1 MKNKRQ
7 EILLDIINNHV
18 CVTQEDLQ
26 EKLNEMGL
34 NVTQS
39 TVSRDIKQLRIIKA
53 LDSKGNYRYMA
64 PMSQPVRVS
73 HTHTGEQYVELFA
86 HSVISVENAFND
98 VVVKCYP
105 GMASSACVA
114 IDGLFSDKIVG
125 SLAGDD
131 TVFIITK
138 TPEIAK
144 ELTDA
149 LNKLYNQNN

>member
-7 EILLDIINNHV
+7 EVILDLIKNEI

-26 EKLNEMGL
+26 ERLTNMGFA
-34 NVTQS
+34 VTQS

-53 LDSKGNYRYMA
+53 LDSNGNYRYMA
-64 PMSQPVRVS
+64 PSSQPVR
-73 HTHTGEQYVELFA
+73 HIQNHTGEHYLEMFS

-98 VVVKCYP
+98 IVVKCYA

-114 IDGLFSDKIVG
+114 IDGIFSEKIVG

-138 TPEIAK
+138 TPQIAE
-144 ELTDA
+144 ELTSA
-149 LNKLYNQNN
+149 LNKLITKG

>member
-7 EILLDIINNHV
+7 EIILDLIKNDI
-18 CVTQEDLQ
+18 CVTQEALQ
-26 EKLNEMGL
+26 DKLNEMGFK
-34 NVTQS
+34 VTQS

-53 LDSKGNYRYMA
+53 LDSFGNYRYMA
-64 PMSQPVRVS
+64 PITQTVRPTS
-73 HTHTGEQYVELFA
+73 THTGEQYLELFS

-114 IDGLFSDKIVG
+114 IDGLFAEKIVG

-138 TPEIAK
+138 TPQIAE
-144 ELTDA
+144 ELTA
-149 LNKLYNQNN
+149 SLNKLRGKG

>member
-7 EILLDIINNHV
+7 DVILDLIKNDV

-26 EKLNEMGL
+26 ERLNKMGFS
-34 NVTQS
+34 VTQS

-53 LDSKGNYRYMA
+53 LDANGNYRYMA
-64 PMSQPVRVS
+64 PSTQPVRS
-73 HTHTGEQYVELFA
+73 MQTHTGEQYLDLFS
-86 HSVISVENAFND
+86 HSVIRVESAYND
-98 VVVKCYP
+98 VVVKCYA

-114 IDGLFSDKIVG
+114 IDGLFADKIVG

-138 TPEIAK
+138 TPQIAE
-144 ELTDA
+144 ELSA
-149 LNKLYNQNN
+149 SLNKLCGKG

>member
-7 EILLDIINNHV
+7 EVILDLIKNEI

-26 EKLNEMGL
+26 ERLTGMGF

-53 LDSKGNYRYMA
+53 LDSDGNYRYMA
-64 PMSQPVRVS
+64 PSSQPVRRI
-73 HTHTGEQYVELFA
+73 HTHSGEHYLEMFF

-98 VVVKCYP
+98 VVVKCYA
-105 GMASSACVA
+105 GIA
-114 IDGLFSDKIVG
+114 IDGMFSEKIVG

-138 TPEIAK
+138 TPQIA
-144 ELTDA
+144 EDLTSA
-149 LNKLYNQNN
+149 LNKLIAKD

>member
-7 EILLDIINNHV
+7 ETILDLIKNEI

-26 EKLNEMGL
+26 DRLNAMGYK
-34 NVTQS
+34 VTQS

-53 LDSKGNYRYMA
+53 LDSFGNYRYMA
-64 PMSQPVRVS
+64 PMAQSVKPAQ
-73 HTHTGEQYVELFA
+73 THTGEQYIDLFS

-98 VVVKCYP
+98 VVVKCFP

-138 TPEIAK
+138 TPEIAE
-144 ELTDA
+144 ELTA
-149 LNKLYNQNN
+149 SLNKLHDKG